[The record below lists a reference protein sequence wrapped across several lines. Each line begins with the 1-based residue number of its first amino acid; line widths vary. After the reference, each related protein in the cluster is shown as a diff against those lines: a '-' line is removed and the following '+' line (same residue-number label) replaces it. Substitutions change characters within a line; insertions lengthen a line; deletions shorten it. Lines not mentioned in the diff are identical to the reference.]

1 MGPYGCREPP
11 GSCRGSFRLL
21 CNLSFTMQPIVLAV
35 LAALAGAIVALA
47 IYHFVVVTPA
57 LARSAASFAMHDDLL
72 GAGAGAAGSRLAS
85 LEKQAAAAQNS
96 AKGLQQRLTEL
107 EGLART
113 DMSGVGFVR
122 YDAFDNTGSELSYA
136 LALLNREGDGVVL
149 SSIYSREDSRTF
161 GKAVEK
167 FIPLANASAEELN
180 AIARARGATS

>member
-1 MGPYGCREPP
+1 
-11 GSCRGSFRLL
+11 
-21 CNLSFTMQPIVLAV
+21 MQPTIIAV

-47 IYHFVVVTPA
+47 IYHFMVVAPA
-57 LARSAASFAMHDDLL
+57 LARSASSFAMHDDLL
-72 GAGAGAAGSRLAS
+72 GAGGGAAGDRLGS
-85 LEKQAAAAQNS
+85 LEKQAAAGRNS
-96 AKGLQQRLTEL
+96 AEGLHQRLTEL

-113 DMSGVGFVR
+113 DMSRVGFVR

-167 FIPLANASAEELN
+167 FTPLANASTEELS

>member
-1 MGPYGCREPP
+1 
-11 GSCRGSFRLL
+11 
-21 CNLSFTMQPIVLAV
+21 MQPTIIAA

-47 IYHFVVVTPA
+47 AYHFTVVAPA
-57 LARSAASFAMHDDLL
+57 LARSAAAFTIHDALL
-72 GAGAGAAGSRLAS
+72 GAGGGPAGSRLLS
-85 LEKQAAAAQNS
+85 LEKQAAAGQRTS
-96 AKGLQQRLTEL
+96 EGLQQRLTEL

-113 DMSGVGFVR
+113 DMSRVGFVR

-161 GKAVEK
+161 GKAVGK
-167 FIPLANASAEELN
+167 FTPLANASAEELS

>member
-1 MGPYGCREPP
+1 MHP
-11 GSCRGSFRLL
+11 
-21 CNLSFTMQPIVLAV
+21 TIIAA
-35 LAALAGAIVALA
+35 LAALAGALIALA
-47 IYHFVVVTPA
+47 IYHLAVVAPA
-57 LARSAASFAMHDDLL
+57 LARSAAAFSIHDELL
-72 GAGAGAAGSRLAS
+72 GAGAGAAGARLLS
-85 LEKQAAAAQNS
+85 LEKQATAGQRTS
-96 AKGLQQRLTEL
+96 EGLGQRLTEL

-113 DMSGVGFVR
+113 DMSRVGFVR

-167 FIPLANASAEELN
+167 FTPLANASAEELS